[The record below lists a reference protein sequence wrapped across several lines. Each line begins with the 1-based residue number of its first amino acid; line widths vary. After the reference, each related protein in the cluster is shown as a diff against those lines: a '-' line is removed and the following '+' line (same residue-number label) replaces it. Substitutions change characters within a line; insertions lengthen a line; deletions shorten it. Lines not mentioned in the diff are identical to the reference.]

1 MFEII
6 SGIIL
11 LVGAF
16 FVLVAA
22 VGLIRLPDLLMRM
35 HATTKAGTLGAGL
48 ILLAVAFTYG
58 DVAVIAMV
66 VATIIFIVLTA
77 PVAAHMIGRS
87 AYYVGIDLWQGTI
100 VDELKK
106 AYKEGKAGS
115 DPQVKVEAEA
125 ESVSDDQK
133 V

>member
-1 MFEII
+1 MQEIL

-22 VGLIRLPDLLMRM
+22 IGLIRLPDLLMRM

-48 ILLAVAFTYG
+48 ILLAVAVTYAE
-58 DVAVIAMV
+58 VQIIAMV

-77 PVAAHMIGRS
+77 PVAAHMIGRA
-87 AYYVGIDLWQGTI
+87 AYYAGVELWPGTI
-100 VDELKK
+100 ADELKT
-106 AYKEGKAGS
+106 AYEKGEAGS
-115 DPQVKVEAEA
+115 DPDTQSG
-125 ESVSDDQK
+125 ESVKEDQK
-133 V
+133 A

>member
-22 VGLIRLPDLLMRM
+22 IGLIRLPDLLMRM

-48 ILLAVAFTYG
+48 ILVAVAVTYG
-58 DVAVIAMV
+58 DVAVISMV

-87 AYYVGIDLWQGTI
+87 AYYVGIELWQGT
-100 VDELKK
+100 VADELKK

-115 DPQVKVEAEA
+115 DPKEKVEAEA
-125 ESVSDDQK
+125 ESVPDDQK